1 MRIISWDFLRDHHL
15 RHSRGT
21 DFHSPMGFFTHP
33 MTKKDTG
40 PRRFSGQ
47 PPGWCSLQHLRQKTS
62 VFTCFYHGVGNYDGQ
77 WLSVCLD
84 LLQEPPK
91 IQNILVG
98 GAITILK
105 NMKVNGKDDIS
116 YIMENNSHLWN
127 HQPAYI
133 RYFESPSVVDF
144 PLGKSHLRPKGRRVP
159 NFMVGKGPKIHPMK
173 LADFAGQGKIN
184 GRSSGS
190 NTWRYVSTIF
200 QAIFC
205 GDIPLHR
212 PQK

>member
-1 MRIISWDFLRDHHL
+1 
-15 RHSRGT
+15 
-21 DFHSPMGFFTHP
+21 MGFFTHH

-84 LLQEPPK
+84 LLQEPPT
-91 IQNILVG
+91 IHNILVG

-116 YIMENNSHLWN
+116 YIMENKTCLKPPTSIYSLFRV
-127 HQPAYI
+127 PKCRGFSI
-133 RYFESPSVVDF
+133 
-144 PLGKSHLRPKGRRVP
+144 GKVASSAQGPKGSQFHGWQRAKNSSHETGGFRR
-159 NFMVGKGPKIHPMK
+159 
-173 LADFAGQGKIN
+173 AGQN
-184 GRSSGS
+184 Q
-190 NTWRYVSTIF
+190 WEIF
-200 QAIFC
+200 RIQYMEV
-205 GDIPLHR
+205 R
-212 PQK
+212 